1 MAVKIFC
8 NMCQEF
14 IRDAK
19 AAEIS
24 NLRGTE
30 ICATC
35 DKKTGG
41 FIVDMEKVSLKAVKQ
56 IQDIANRAK
65 ADLEEMKKRV
75 IQGEG
80 EVNGKDTQKLG

>member
-8 NMCQEF
+8 NMCQKF

-19 AAEIS
+19 AVEIS

-30 ICATC
+30 ICTDC

-41 FIVDMEKVSLKAVKQ
+41 LIADMEKVSLRSVKQ

-65 ADLEEMKKRV
+65 AELEEMKKRV

-80 EVNGKDTQKLG
+80 

>member
-8 NMCQEF
+8 NMCQKF

-19 AAEIS
+19 AVEIS

-30 ICATC
+30 ICNDC
-35 DKKTGG
+35 DKKTAG
-41 FIVDMEKVSLKAVKQ
+41 FIADMEKTSLRAVKQ

-75 IQGEG
+75 IQGEDT
-80 EVNGKDTQKLG
+80 NGKDTQKLG